1 MKESLLVIDSHA
13 NGLVL
18 ITGEEV
24 RHSGRGS
31 SSSASLIR
39 PPVPQ
44 AYISLPIGRLALSFV
59 QDGCRLSPST
69 ATCCGTC
76 GNSWSITAIWM
87 HCSHA
92 AVDLSASQGGCLCP
106 GPHRRLSLRARIRP
120 STIHCSQTT
129 RPGHPTELLLMH
141 RFIHGTFY
149 SVLLGAVRVERGFSA
164 LLHSPVLCMQLK
176 VEHACVVVLHRVLRS
191 ERAVIVLHALIPL
204 M

>member
-1 MKESLLVIDSHA
+1 MLVIDSHA

-18 ITGEEV
+18 LTGEEV
-24 RHSGRGS
+24 RHSGRAS
-31 SSSASLIR
+31 SYSSASLIR
-39 PPVPQ
+39 LPVPQ

-59 QDGCRLSPST
+59 QNGCRLSPST

-76 GNSWSITAIWM
+76 GNSRSITATWM

-106 GPHRRLSLRARIRP
+106 GPHRGLSLRARIRP
-120 STIHCSQTT
+120 STIHRSQTT

-141 RFIHGTFY
+141 RFVHRTFY
-149 SVLLGAVRVERGFSA
+149 SVLLGAVRVERGFPA
-164 LLHSPVLCMQLK
+164 LHSPVLCMQLK

-191 ERAVIVLHALIPL
+191 ERAIIVLHALVPL